1 MTFLSFASL
10 GDIYGYRRIFLTGI
24 SIFAGASLACALSDD
39 NNIVRSGITITMITL
54 IFLMSGITALTI
66 FEPGIDFLDLTYEAA
81 SAMGTV
87 GLTADLTPILSR
99 GSHVILMILMYV
111 GRIGPLTMALALS
124 GRSDKISKF
133 RELPEENVMLG

>member
-1 MTFLSFASL
+1 
-10 GDIYGYRRIFLTGI
+10 
-24 SIFAGASLACALSDD
+24 
-39 NNIVRSGITITMITL
+39 MITL

-99 GSHVILMILMYV
+99 GKSCDPYDPYV
-111 GRIGPLTMALALS
+111 CRKDRTAYYGACIIGKK
-124 GRSDKISKF
+124 R
-133 RELPEENVMLG
+133 